1 MALPTTHQARV
12 YAKPNFSQKSPLHP
26 PLLRRIHSD
35 MNTKQYRVPALLS
48 LVAATLVG
56 CGHAEH
62 TAATLPALPA
72 VKTSVNLIQPADLP
86 LLEEATGTV
95 RARRRATLEAK
106 VSGKILELPLTLG
119 QEVKA
124 GDRMAVIAAE
134 EIQARVDQAK
144 ALLEQARREEAR
156 FAGLL
161 KSGSVTQQEYD
172 NMKARLAVAEGG
184 LREAETMLGYTAV
197 TAPFDGRVTRKLA
210 EVGDLASPGR
220 PIAEMEDGAT
230 PRLEADVPE
239 SLMGTVK
246 PGDSLG
252 ILAGTNRLNAVV
264 AEVAPAA
271 DASSRTFL
279 VKLDLPAGAPL
290 RTGQFA
296 RVLVPAGRQTVLVV
310 PSEAVARRGQLE
322 YVYVVRDGKAALRLI
337 RTGRAVEG
345 GVTVLSGLD
354 AGETIAVSAAATLA
368 DGQPVETP

>member
-1 MALPTTHQARV
+1 
-12 YAKPNFSQKSPLHP
+12 
-26 PLLRRIHSD
+26 

-72 VKTSVNLIQPADLP
+72 VKTSVKLIQPADLP

-310 PSEAVARRGQLE
+310 PAESVVRRGQLE
-322 YVYVVRDGKAALRLI
+322 YVLVVRDGKAALRLI

-354 AGETIAVSAAATLA
+354 AGETIAVAAAATLA